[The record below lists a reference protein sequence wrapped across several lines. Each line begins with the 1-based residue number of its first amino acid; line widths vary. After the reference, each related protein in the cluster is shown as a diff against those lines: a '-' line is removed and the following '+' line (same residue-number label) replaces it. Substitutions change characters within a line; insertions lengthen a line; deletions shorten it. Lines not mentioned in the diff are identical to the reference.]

1 MLSIVAPFKTSLKRL
16 ARDKHYN
23 SLVHSVIDEE
33 KSFIM
38 SNTKKNMLVFALLT
52 LRLVFRGLA
61 ETSISLF
68 VCNVGDEEKKCF
80 ITFKT
85 FFIFVTIHKYASV
98 TQPTLKLSFRDLT
111 K

>member
-1 MLSIVAPFKTSLKRL
+1 MLSIVAPFKIRLKRL
-16 ARDKHYN
+16 ARDKHYS

-61 ETSISLF
+61 ETNISLF
-68 VCNVGDEEKKCF
+68 VCNVCDEGKTMF
-80 ITFKT
+80 YNFKNV
-85 FFIFVTIHKYASV
+85 FH
-98 TQPTLKLSFRDLT
+98 L
-111 K
+111 